1 MLSLLKSCDGNKQ
14 SMGGEEEF
22 KKSRRRPRLDA
33 ETRKCIGELLGLLN
47 RFVTAAVSGN
57 LIVSA
62 VEALEEYM
70 EDRLGFI
77 RSVMLSLRFLHP
89 EFISGLEAAGL
100 TETEIGY
107 CCLYC
112 IGMNGSENR
121 RDFIKI

>member
-1 MLSLLKSCDGNKQ
+1 MKKNCHR
-14 SMGGEEEF
+14 GGRKESE
-22 KKSRRRPRLDA
+22 KRRRRPRLDA

-47 RFVTAAVSGN
+47 RFVTAAISGN

-62 VEALEEYM
+62 VESLEEYM

-77 RSVMLSLRFLHP
+77 RSVMLSFRFLHP
-89 EFISGLEAAGL
+89 EFISGLEVSGL

>member
-1 MLSLLKSCDGNKQ
+1 MGINSQ
-14 SMGGEEEF
+14 WGGEEEF

>member
-1 MLSLLKSCDGNKQ
+1 MDSHR
-14 SMGGEEEF
+14 GGRKESE
-22 KKSRRRPRLDA
+22 KRRRRPRLDG

-47 RFVTAAVSGN
+47 RFVAAAVSGN

-70 EDRLGFI
+70 EDRPGFI

-89 EFISGLEAAGL
+89 KFISGLEASGL

-121 RDFIKI
+121 WGFIKIWLCSMRY

>member
-1 MLSLLKSCDGNKQ
+1 MGINSQ
-14 SMGGEEEF
+14 WGGEEEF
-22 KKSRRRPRLDA
+22 KKPRRRPRFDA

-47 RFVTAAVSGN
+47 RFVTAAISGN

-62 VEALEEYM
+62 VESLEEYM
-70 EDRLGFI
+70 EDRPAFI

-89 EFISGLEAAGL
+89 EFISGLEASGL